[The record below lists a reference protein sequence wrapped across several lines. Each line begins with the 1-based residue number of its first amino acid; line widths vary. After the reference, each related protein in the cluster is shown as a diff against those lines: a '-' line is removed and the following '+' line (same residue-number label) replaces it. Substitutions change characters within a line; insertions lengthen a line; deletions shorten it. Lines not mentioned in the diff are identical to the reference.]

1 MKYKVS
7 VYALS
12 DEKETALV
20 GSISIEAPNKRSASE
35 LAIEELWDPR
45 LDCASCSP
53 RTAVERI

>member
-1 MKYKVS
+1 MKYIVF

-12 DEKETALV
+12 EERETALV
-20 GSISIEAPNKRSASE
+20 GSAHIEAPNKKSASE

-53 RTAVERI
+53 RTVVERI